1 MSGQGQE
8 VAIRVEQRYRVLDA
22 SSGDQAIDRFADS
35 AIAVCDSARS
45 ALVSILD
52 ASGVKAVH
60 VGMPMPR
67 AR

>member
-1 MSGQGQE
+1 MRTQSDDDGYKVSME
-8 VAIRVEQRYRVLDA
+8 KALDK
-22 SSGDQAIDRFADS
+22 
-35 AIAVCDSARS
+35 CDSARS